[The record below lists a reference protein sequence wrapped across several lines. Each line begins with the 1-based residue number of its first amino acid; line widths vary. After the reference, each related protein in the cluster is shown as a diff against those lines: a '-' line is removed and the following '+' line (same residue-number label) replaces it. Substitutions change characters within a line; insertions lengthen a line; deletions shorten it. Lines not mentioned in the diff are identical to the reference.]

1 MSAPWLFVIGTRPEA
16 IKLSPVVLAA
26 RAAGHPCRVCTT
38 GQHADL
44 VRPVLE
50 HFGVAV
56 DRELA
61 LARPELSA
69 FTGAALEAL
78 GALIAELT
86 PAVVVVQGDTSS
98 ALAGGLAGHYARVP
112 VVHVEAGL
120 RSGDPSAPFPEETH
134 RVLLSHLSAL
144 HCAPTAQ
151 AARALASE
159 GRSRVVQVGNPVI
172 DAVRLSLPALDRKT
186 AELAARF
193 PFAARRLLLATV
205 HRRESFGAPLE
216 RICRALARIVERF
229 DDVELALPVH
239 PHPEVAG
246 TVRRLLGGRARAHL
260 LEPLS
265 YLELLWL
272 LRAAHLVLTDS
283 GGLQEEAPAL
293 GRPLLVLR
301 DVTERPEGVAAG
313 AARLVGTREEPIVE
327 AASALLSDPAAWA
340 AMAEVRPLY
349 GDGHAAEAIVGHV
362 ERLLTGAHDA

>member
-1 MSAPWLFVIGTRPEA
+1 MCIR
-16 IKLSPVVLAA
+16 
-26 RAAGHPCRVCTT
+26 
-38 GQHADL
+38 
-44 VRPVLE
+44 
-50 HFGVAV
+50 
-56 DRELA
+56 DR
-61 LARPELSA
+61 
-69 FTGAALEAL
+69 
-78 GALIAELT
+78 
-86 PAVVVVQGDTSS
+86 
-98 ALAGGLAGHYARVP
+98 
-112 VVHVEAGL
+112 
-120 RSGDPSAPFPEETH
+120 
-134 RVLLSHLSAL
+134 LLSHLSAL

-172 DAVRLSLPALDRKT
+172 DAVRLSLPALDHEA

-216 RICRALARIVERF
+216 RICRALERLVERF

-246 TVRRLLGGRARAHL
+246 TVRRLLGGRPRVHL

-265 YLELLWL
+265 YVELLWL

-327 AASALLSDPAAWA
+327 AASALLRDPAAWA
-340 AMAEVRPLY
+340 AMAEVRSLY
-349 GDGHAAEAIVGHV
+349 GDGYAAEAIVGHV
-362 ERLLTGAHDA
+362 ERLLSGAHEA